1 MDNVEK
7 PRWATLASEAARRW
21 TAQDPQV
28 KQDRSRRRQQVI
40 LEAAVNIFARDG
52 IARAR
57 IVDIASQAGVPLSS
71 VYDYYPSKEDLAYA
85 LPATRMGQFYAEFM
99 DKAPAE
105 PTAEARLRLFLW
117 LTADFARRNPDWAR
131 VLYLEIWPSVL
142 VTEGNVRRSID
153 DFARILV
160 ALIRDGEQL
169 GEWPEGADR
178 YQTAAIFIGSI
189 SQILITWLLYERPRD
204 LMAATSAM
212 IKRILPILGLASV
225 PHSSAA
231 LAT

>member
-1 MDNVEK
+1 MK
-7 PRWATLASEAARRW
+7 KAARRNSG
-21 TAQDPQV
+21 T
-28 KQDRSRRRQQVI
+28 
-40 LEAAVNIFARDG
+40 
-52 IARAR
+52 
-57 IVDIASQAGVPLSS
+57 
-71 VYDYYPSKEDLAYA
+71 
-85 LPATRMGQFYAEFM
+85 
-99 DKAPAE
+99 APAE